1 MNRCKH
7 NISGVIVDPVP
18 LFASSWVAL
27 YCYIRNILDKART
40 QGDSPAEYPQ
50 TEVEHT
56 KH

>member
-1 MNRCKH
+1 MNRFKH
-7 NISGVIVDPVP
+7 NIGGVIVHPAP

-50 TEVEHT
+50 TEVEHS